1 MEDPV
6 ETSNGS
12 SNSVSNRDSALEPVG
27 GPIKTPNRAELGV
40 PIGPQSGPQLGSR
53 IRVKRFS
60 PRREALNADS
70 LAELNDFAGPI
81 GGPNSAL
88 QFL

>member
-1 MEDPV
+1 MEGPV

-40 PIGPQSGPQLGSR
+40 PIGPQSDPQLGS
-53 IRVKRFS
+53 
-60 PRREALNADS
+60 NS
-70 LAELNDFAGPI
+70 LAELKDFAGPI
-81 GGPNSAL
+81 GSPNSAL

>member
-40 PIGPQSGPQLGSR
+40 PIGPQSDPQLGSNSRSGSALSASRLDGKRLTR
-53 IRVKRFS
+53 IRW
-60 PRREALNADS
+60 
-70 LAELNDFAGPI
+70 
-81 GGPNSAL
+81 PN
-88 QFL
+88 